1 MFATPQTQ
9 QMLFDLQ
16 TLDKDAR
23 KIRHE
28 AEELEETKHLE
39 QLIAQRKA
47 IVIERHKLGVR
58 MAALRD
64 EAGGFE
70 KVAAKLSTQVGAI
83 DLKLKAAGVTPK
95 EVVALT
101 KQQDGLRAQ
110 ISALE
115 DQQVEKLSEAETLE
129 KDDSILA
136 HNDEKLHGTG
146 LDLKNRREDKLAKLK
161 KRMASVASRRKIALA
176 SIPKDV
182 LGLYESMSKNA
193 QGNVVVRF
201 IGGRVEDMHTE
212 LSVAQL
218 HAIED
223 ADPDELVVL
232 EDEGV
237 IVTRS

>member
-9 QMLFDLQ
+9 QLLFDLQ
-16 TLDKDAR
+16 SLDIDAR

-47 IVIERHKLGVR
+47 IVIERHKLGESIAQLR
-58 MAALRD
+58 TSSDAL
-64 EAGGFE
+64 EADI
-70 KVAAKLSTQVGAI
+70 T
-83 DLKLKAAGVTPK
+83 KLKASGVTPK

-101 KQQDGLRAQ
+101 KQQEGLSAQ
-110 ISALE
+110 ISGLE
-115 DQQVEKLSEAETLE
+115 DSQMEKLSEIETLE
-129 KDDSILA
+129 KDDAILQQ
-136 HNDEKLHGTG
+136 NDEKLHSTG
-146 LDLKNRREDKLAKLK
+146 LDLKNRREDKLGGLK
-161 KRMASVASRRKIALA
+161 KRMASVNAKRKIAVS

-182 LGLYESMSKNA
+182 LDLYTQMSKNA

-201 IGGRVEDMHTE
+201 VAGRVDGMHLE

-218 HAIED
+218 HTIED

-237 IVTRS
+237 IVARP

>member
-1 MFATPQTQ
+1 
-9 QMLFDLQ
+9 LFDLQ
-16 TLDKDAR
+16 SLDIDAR

-47 IVIERHKLGVR
+47 IVIERHKLGESIAQLR
-58 MAALRD
+58 TSSDAL
-64 EAGGFE
+64 EADIT
-70 KVAAKLSTQVGAI
+70 KLKTQVGAI
-83 DLKLKAAGVTPK
+83 DLKLKASGVTPK

-101 KQQDGLRAQ
+101 KQQEGLSAQ
-110 ISALE
+110 ISGLE
-115 DQQVEKLSEAETLE
+115 DSQMEKLSEIETLE
-129 KDDSILA
+129 KDDAILQQ
-136 HNDEKLHGTG
+136 NDEKLHSTG
-146 LDLKNRREDKLAKLK
+146 LDLKNRREDKLGGLK
-161 KRMASVASRRKIALA
+161 KRMASVNAKRKIAVS

-182 LGLYESMSKNA
+182 LDLYTQMSKNA

-201 IGGRVEDMHTE
+201 VAGRVDGMHLE

-218 HAIED
+218 HTIED

-237 IVTRS
+237 IVARP